1 MRRLTTRL
9 AAVLSATLV
18 ASTLALTVAAPAQ
31 AAPPVVVDDEMTVY
45 ANTVHLPDLLANDT
59 DPDGDELAICRIKE
73 VMNDRVIFTNLLG
86 MPILGFAPGVSGT
99 FTFTY
104 YACDFETLVPGT
116 LTVHVKKNPKVDVKV
131 TKLKK
136 PGKVRVTNR
145 SGFPLD
151 FAWGHAEKAR
161 PDGTVRVG
169 KKSSRVITV
178 RRTAITWVAGNEQYG
193 AEKYGF
199 LGGIKLPKG
208 KKSLPASPRPRA
220 GVAAFTDSLDQDSW
234 ATALKALRQG

>member
-1 MRRLTTRL
+1 MRRLTSRL
-9 AAVLSATLV
+9 AAVLSASLV
-18 ASTLALTVAAPAQ
+18 ASTLALAAAAPAH

-45 ANTVHLPDLLANDT
+45 ANTAHLPDLLANDS

-73 VMNDRVIFTNLLG
+73 VMNDKAIFTNLLG
-86 MPILGFAPGVSGT
+86 MPILAFAPGVSGT

-116 LTVHVKKNPKVDVKV
+116 LTVHVKKNLKADVKL

-145 SGFPLD
+145 SAFPLD

-161 PDGTVRVG
+161 PDAAVRLG
-169 KKSSRVITV
+169 MKSSRVITV
-178 RRTAITWVAGNEQYG
+178 RRSAIAWIASNESYG

-208 KKSLPASPRPRA
+208 KKSLPASPRPRVGA
-220 GVAAFTDSLDQDSW
+220 TFADALEQESW
-234 ATALKALRQG
+234 ATALQALRQR